1 LPRKGRGRN
10 GDVGYSGGGC
20 HRTTGVTVAAVLAVI
35 RVSFTAALAR
45 GATVGVAITDVL
57 RILVRVQVGIDRL
70 NITSALHAQYKQ
82 GDNHYLRYE

>member
-35 RVSFTAALAR
+35 HVSFIAVLAG
-45 GATVGVAITDVL
+45 GATIGVAITDVL
-57 RILVRVQVGIDRL
+57 CILIRVKVSIDRL
-70 NITSALHAQYKQ
+70 NITSALHTQYEQ